1 MGNNDDERIE
11 AYINQITNDNVL
23 RKQIDSKKS
32 GGLGEFLAEV
42 IPTIVKI
49 ASAVKV
55 VGEIILKL
63 FT

>member
-11 AYINQITNDNVL
+11 AYINQIKNDKVL
-23 RKQIDSKKS
+23 LKQIESKKS
-32 GGLGEFLAEV
+32 GGLKEFIEGV
-42 IPTIVKI
+42 IPTIVTI